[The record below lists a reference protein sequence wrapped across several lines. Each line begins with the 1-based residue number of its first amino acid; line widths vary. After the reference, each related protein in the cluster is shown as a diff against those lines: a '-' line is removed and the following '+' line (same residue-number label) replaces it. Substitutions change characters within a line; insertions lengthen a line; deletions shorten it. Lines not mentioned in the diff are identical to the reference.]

1 MTERATPAET
11 GRDILHRAEQIEM
24 HLRARYPKAARDGQ
38 LASMLG
44 CIRDEATGLVEP
56 EQAEQRGIVH
66 RFVVQ
71 PDLNVAIEETGNILV
86 QVVHPGTGDE
96 LARTGPLSDCDKLA
110 GALTLARV
118 WRDGA
123 GL

>member
-1 MTERATPAET
+1 V
-11 GRDILHRAEQIEM
+11 AEQTPEELGAYLLKRLDQIDA
-24 HLRARYPKAARDGQ
+24 HLAARYPKVARDGQ
-38 LASMLG
+38 LASLLG
-44 CIRDEATGLVEP
+44 CIRDEATMLAEP
-56 EQAEQRGIVH
+56 EQAEQRKIVH

-86 QVVHPGTGDE
+86 QTVHPGTGDE
-96 LARTGPLSDCDKLA
+96 VARTGPLSDCDKLA
-110 GALTLARV
+110 EALTLARV

>member
-1 MTERATPAET
+1 MTERPAPGET
-11 GRDILHRAEQIEM
+11 GRDILHRVEQIEL

-38 LASMLG
+38 LGSLLG
-44 CIRDEATGLVEP
+44 CIRDEATMLAEP
-56 EQAEQRGIVH
+56 EQVEQRGLVH

-71 PDLNVAIEETGNILV
+71 PDLNVAIEETGNILA

-96 LARTGPLSDCDKLA
+96 VARTGPLSDCDKLA
-110 GALTLARV
+110 EALTLARV